1 LADGLSVT
9 PDSSSTCEWVEVHV
23 AEQSSGW
30 MLILRHAKTPT
41 PNHAIATAKVPTAP
55 GYGSRSHTAHRP
67 AIVMIGQLM
76 HFQAD
81 RGEGASVSAK
91 GH

>member
-1 LADGLSVT
+1 MILDL
-9 PDSSSTCEWVEVHV
+9 SSTYEWDEGHA
-23 AEQSSGW
+23 AERSNGW
-30 MLILRHAKTPT
+30 MLISRHAKTPT
-41 PNHAIATAKVPTAP
+41 PNRATVTAEVPNAP
-55 GYGSRSHTAHRP
+55 GCGSRSHTAHRP

-76 HFQAD
+76 HLQAN